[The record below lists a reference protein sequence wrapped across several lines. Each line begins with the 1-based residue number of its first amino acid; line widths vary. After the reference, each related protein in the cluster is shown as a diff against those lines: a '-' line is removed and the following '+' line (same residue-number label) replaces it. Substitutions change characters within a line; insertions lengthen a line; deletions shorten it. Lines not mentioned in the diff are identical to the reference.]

1 MSDGKFTVPI
11 VSDDGMIVTGWG
23 RGYAPVEGANF
34 HKCIG
39 TPLRYLRVVGGAV
52 VSISQEEKD
61 ALATA
66 DEAAIAAAIASE
78 QAQADASAA
87 ARAQAIID
95 AENAPFEIS
104 KFKLCMAFIHA
115 GKDAEFR
122 AFIHADDNRA
132 FLWDAATVLD
142 SDNPLVLAAL
152 EQITCILPEGV
163 TAQELL
169 QGCRV

>member
-1 MSDGKFTVPI
+1 MNDGLFTVPI

-23 RGYAPVEGANF
+23 RGPEPVGGANF

-39 TPLRYLRVVGGAV
+39 TQLRYLRVVDGAV
-52 VSISQEEKD
+52 VEISQEAKD
-61 ALATA
+61 ALAAQDALAEQKRTD
-66 DEAAIAAAIASE
+66 DEAARAEQQRLDDAQAAI
-78 QAQADASAA
+78 DAA
-87 ARAQAIID
+87 
-95 AENAPFEIS
+95 NAPFEVS
-104 KFKLCMAFIHA
+104 KFKLCMAFINA
-115 GKDAEFR
+115 GKGAEFR
-122 AFIHADDNRA
+122 AFIQADDNIA

-169 QGCRV
+169 WGCRI